1 MGPIRYNRPM
11 RYVALFF
18 LGLLF
23 IGLVIFGYFTPLPF
37 SSDSEKAETS
47 TYRNDVYEYTVTVPE
62 GLDIKEYLPENV
74 VFGHIEGD
82 MVDGVVEVRAMTV
95 RGQSGET
102 FLDAVARELANL
114 CAADGPNAS
123 ISCTGIESSE
133 EFRTGGLVGTELYLK
148 AELKEFPSGNM
159 TGFTKGPYFVF
170 QRQSSA
176 SGSSILVIH
185 APLNQNADEADIDT
199 IRTVAESVVIQ

>member
-1 MGPIRYNRPM
+1 M
-11 RYVALFF
+11 RHFALIV
-18 LGLLF
+18 LGLFF
-23 IGLVIFGYFTPLPF
+23 IGLVVFGYLMPF
-37 SSDSEKAETS
+37 PFDEQAQEVGEQS
-47 TYRNDVYEYTVTVPE
+47 YRNDVYEYTVTVPE

-74 VFGHIEGD
+74 VFGHIDGE
-82 MVDGVVEVRAMTV
+82 MVAGVVELRAMTI
-95 RGQSGET
+95 RGQAGET
-102 FLDAVARELANL
+102 FLDATTHDLANL

-148 AELKEFPSGNM
+148 AELKEFPSGQV
-159 TGFTKGPYFVF
+159 TGFTMGPYFVF

-176 SGSSILVIH
+176 AGSSILVIH

-199 IRTVAESVVIQ
+199 IRAVAESLIIE

>member
-1 MGPIRYNRPM
+1 MSTLGYNRPM
-11 RYVALFF
+11 RYFSLFV

-23 IGLVIFGYFTPLPF
+23 IGLVVFGYLVPLPF
-37 SSDSEKAETS
+37 GETTQESEQQ
-47 TYRNDVYEYTVTVPE
+47 TYRNDVYEYTVTIPK

-74 VFGHIEGD
+74 VFGHINGD
-82 MVDGVVEVRAMTV
+82 AVAGVVELRAMTI

-102 FLDAVARELANL
+102 FLDAAARDLANL

-133 EFRTGGLVGTELYLK
+133 EFRTGGLVGTELYLQ
-148 AELKEFPSGNM
+148 AEIKEFPSGQVS
-159 TGFTKGPYFVF
+159 GFIMGPYFVF

-185 APLNQNADEADIDT
+185 APLNQNSDEADIDT
-199 IRTVAESVVIQ
+199 IRAVAESLVIE

>member
-1 MGPIRYNRPM
+1 MGRIRYNRPM

-23 IGLVIFGYFTPLPF
+23 IGLVIFGYFSPLPF
-37 SSDSEKAETS
+37 PSDSGKAETS

-133 EFRTGGLVGTELYLK
+133 EFRTGGLVSTELYLK
-148 AELKEFPSGNM
+148 AELKEFPSGNV
-159 TGFTKGPYFVF
+159 TGFIKGPYFVF

-176 SGSSILVIH
+176 SGSSIFVIH

-199 IRTVAESVVIQ
+199 IRAVAESVVIQ

>member
-1 MGPIRYNRPM
+1 M
-11 RYVALFF
+11 RYVTLIF

-37 SSDSEKAETS
+37 SDISKEAEANF
-47 TYRNDVYEYTVTVPE
+47 YRNDVYEYTVTVPE

-82 MVDGVVEVRAMTV
+82 MVNGVVEVRAMTV
-95 RGQSGET
+95 RGQAGET

-133 EFRTGGLVGTELYLK
+133 EFRADGLVGTELYLK
-148 AELKEFPSGNM
+148 AELKEFPSG
-159 TGFTKGPYFVF
+159 TVSAFTMGPYFVF

-199 IRTVAESVVIQ
+199 IRSVAESVVIE